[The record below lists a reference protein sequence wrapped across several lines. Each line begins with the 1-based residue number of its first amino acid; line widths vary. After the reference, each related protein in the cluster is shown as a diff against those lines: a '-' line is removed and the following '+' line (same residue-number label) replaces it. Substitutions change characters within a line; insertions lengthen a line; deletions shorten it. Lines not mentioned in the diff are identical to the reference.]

1 MAKYSYWLT
10 NEGIIKIKGYA
21 RDGLIDADIAKK
33 MCISR
38 STLAVW
44 RKKYEA
50 IDAALRETKEIV
62 DRQVEM
68 SLFDRAV
75 GQKVTLKKPFKVKKI
90 TYDPTTGK
98 KISEEEHIEYADQ
111 EEYIPADTKAIT
123 FWLINRKPDEWKQKI
138 EVETTEDN
146 DTTGLIQIGS
156 VEKMDVREVID
167 GEYKESESAGIKDG
181 EESTRTAAEHHLDTA
196 AETGAVHEP
205 SGV

>member
-68 SLFDRAV
+68 SLFDRAI
-75 GQKVTLKKPFKVKKI
+75 GQTVTLKKPFKVKKI
-90 TYDPTTGK
+90 TYDPSTGK
-98 KISEEEHIEYADQ
+98 KISEEEVIEYADQ

-138 EVETTEDN
+138 EVETSEEN
-146 DTTGLIQIGS
+146 EMTGVIQIAA

-167 GEYKESESAGIKDG
+167 GEYKET
-181 EESTRTAAEHHLDTA
+181 EENDSDDRKENAEHHLDTA
-196 AETGAVHEP
+196 AETGTVYEP